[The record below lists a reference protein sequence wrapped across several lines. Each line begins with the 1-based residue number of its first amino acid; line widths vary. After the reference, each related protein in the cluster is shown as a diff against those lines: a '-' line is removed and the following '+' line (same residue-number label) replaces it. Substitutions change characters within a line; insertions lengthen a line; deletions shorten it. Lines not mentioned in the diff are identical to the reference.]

1 MPTAGASPILV
12 PPLYQGVGA
21 GAPVM
26 EVKTASFTATAADSG
41 KIFLIVGATAGVNV
55 TLPAIGT
62 GPFHFRVINGSDV
75 DLTATAA
82 VADTIIT
89 FNDLAADSVA
99 FATSSERIGG
109 ELEVLSDGTSL
120 FVLARVASIYQT
132 TTIVTA

>member
-26 EVKTASFTATAADSG
+26 EVKTASF
-41 KIFLIVGATAGVNV
+41 GATAGVNV

-99 FATSSERIGG
+99 FATSSEKIGG